1 MKYSEMIKFLRENDM
16 YSIQP
21 VIAVEVE
28 SQLEV
33 EIPEEEFES
42 VCQTVFDIYMD
53 CVEEPD
59 IWYLVDEELVNRG
72 YKEDE

>member
-1 MKYSEMIKFLRENDM
+1 MKYGEMIKFLRDNNM
-16 YSIQP
+16 YAIQP
-21 VIAVEVE
+21 AIANEVE

-59 IWYLVDEELVNRG
+59 IWYLVNDELIHRG
-72 YKEDE
+72 YKGV